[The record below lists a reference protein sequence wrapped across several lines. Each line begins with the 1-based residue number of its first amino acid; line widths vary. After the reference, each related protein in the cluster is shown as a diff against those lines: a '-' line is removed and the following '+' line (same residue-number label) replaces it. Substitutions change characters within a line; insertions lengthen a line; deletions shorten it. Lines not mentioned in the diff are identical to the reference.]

1 MNHLL
6 RQSHKTPMGERQ
18 NCWTDRNFYTAL
30 LKIYPPVT
38 ADIAHKCKRKVRHKR
53 SHSASRVQTK
63 CRQSADKV
71 QTKCRQS
78 ADKVQTECRQSADKY
93 TLSNLLIISAVHT
106 KSAKCKQNKIKRCV
120 RPEHHFSVLIYVIHQ
135 PLSTLYFQL
144 HSLSSI

>member
-1 MNHLL
+1 MLNTQPVNMNHLL

-18 NCWTDRNFYTAL
+18 NCWTDWIFYTAL
-30 LKIYPPVT
+30 PKIYLT
-38 ADIAHKCKRKVRHKR
+38 CHSRHRTQVQKGR
-53 SHSASRVQTK
+53 SDTKEAIVQAE

-78 ADKVQTECRQSADKY
+78 ADKH

-120 RPEHHFSVLIYVIHQ
+120 RPENTTFQFSFMLFTG
-135 PLSTLYFQL
+135 P
-144 HSLSSI
+144 